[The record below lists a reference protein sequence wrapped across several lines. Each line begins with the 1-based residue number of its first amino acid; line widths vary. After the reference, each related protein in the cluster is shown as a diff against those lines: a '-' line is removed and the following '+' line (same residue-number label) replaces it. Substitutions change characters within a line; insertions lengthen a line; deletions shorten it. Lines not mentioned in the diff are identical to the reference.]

1 MSSVPIQSIGTPLFY
16 GVFFSVVLLLI
27 AIDML
32 TLKKSG
38 AHKVSTKEA
47 LAWSVVWVLVSLLF
61 ALWLYFELAGNPA
74 YGPAVANE
82 KTLAFLTGYVLEK
95 ALAVDNI
102 FVFVMIF
109 AYFKI
114 PPQYQHRVLLY
125 GVLGAIVLRM
135 IMVFLGAVLV
145 REFAWI
151 LYVFGA
157 FLVYTG
163 LKMLKPQA
171 EEAEDLGDNP
181 ILRWLKKHIRIS
193 KNLDG
198 ERFFTVE
205 NGKRVATPLLLVL
218 IMVELSDVI
227 FAVDS
232 IPAIFAVTTDPFIV
246 LTSNLFAVLGLRAM
260 YFLLAN
266 IIDRFVYLKY
276 GLAFVLTF
284 IGIKMLIVEWYHIPV
299 AVSLA
304 VVFSALLLSVLVSW
318 LHMRRLHS

>member
-32 TLKKSG
+32 TLKKTG

-47 LAWSVVWVLVSLLF
+47 LTWSVVWVLVSLLF

-135 IMVFLGAVLV
+135 IMVFLGAVL
-145 REFAWI
+145 
-151 LYVFGA
+151 
-157 FLVYTG
+157 
-163 LKMLKPQA
+163 
-171 EEAEDLGDNP
+171 
-181 ILRWLKKHIRIS
+181 
-193 KNLDG
+193 
-198 ERFFTVE
+198 
-205 NGKRVATPLLLVL
+205 
-218 IMVELSDVI
+218 
-227 FAVDS
+227 
-232 IPAIFAVTTDPFIV
+232 
-246 LTSNLFAVLGLRAM
+246 GLRAM

>member
-32 TLKKSG
+32 TLKKTG

-47 LAWSVVWVLVSLLF
+47 LTWSVVWVLVSLLF

-181 ILRWLKKHIRIS
+181 ILRWL
-193 KNLDG
+193 
-198 ERFFTVE
+198 
-205 NGKRVATPLLLVL
+205 
-218 IMVELSDVI
+218 
-227 FAVDS
+227 
-232 IPAIFAVTTDPFIV
+232 
-246 LTSNLFAVLGLRAM
+246 
-260 YFLLAN
+260 
-266 IIDRFVYLKY
+266 
-276 GLAFVLTF
+276 
-284 IGIKMLIVEWYHIPV
+284 
-299 AVSLA
+299 
-304 VVFSALLLSVLVSW
+304 
-318 LHMRRLHS
+318 

>member
-1 MSSVPIQSIGTPLFY
+1 MFY
-16 GVFFSVVLLLI
+16 GVFFAIILLMI

-32 TLKKSG
+32 TLKKTG
-38 AHKVSTKEA
+38 VHKVSTKEA
-47 LAWSVVWVLVSLLF
+47 LAWSAVWVSVSLGF
-61 ALWLYFELAGNPA
+61 ALWLYFQLAGDPN
-74 YGPAVANE
+74 YGKAVAME
-82 KTLAFLTGYVLEK
+82 HTLAFLTGYVLEK
-95 ALAVDNI
+95 SLAVDNI

-109 AYFKI
+109 AYFKV

-125 GVLGAIVLRM
+125 GVLGAIVLRI
-135 IMVFLGAVLV
+135 IMVGLGAVLV
-145 REFAWI
+145 REFSWI

-163 LKMLKPQA
+163 IKMALPED
-171 EEAEDLGDNP
+171 EEEDFSKNP
-181 ILRWLKKHIRIS
+181 ILRWITAHMRFS
-193 KNLDG
+193 KQLDG
-198 ERFFTVE
+198 EKFFTVE

-218 IMVELSDVI
+218 VMVELSDVI

-284 IGIKMLIVEWYHIPV
+284 IGVKMLVAKWYHIPV
-299 AVSLA
+299 QISLA
-304 VVFSALLLSVLVSW
+304 VVFVALVSAVV
-318 LHMRRLHS
+318 LSLLKNKQSEA

>member
-32 TLKKSG
+32 TLKKTG

-47 LAWSVVWVLVSLLF
+47 LTWSVVWVLVSLLF

-125 GVLGAIVLRM
+125 GVLGW
-135 IMVFLGAVLV
+135 F
-145 REFAWI
+145 
-151 LYVFGA
+151 
-157 FLVYTG
+157 
-163 LKMLKPQA
+163 
-171 EEAEDLGDNP
+171 
-181 ILRWLKKHIRIS
+181 LKKMTWCSSNARS
-193 KNLDG
+193 MAVRCCSVKG
-198 ERFFTVE
+198 SV
-205 NGKRVATPLLLVL
+205 KSTPS
-218 IMVELSDVI
+218 IWAPRAELSGVMVRLMVI
-227 FAVDS
+227 
-232 IPAIFAVTTDPFIV
+232 
-246 LTSNLFAVLGLRAM
+246 
-260 YFLLAN
+260 
-266 IIDRFVYLKY
+266 
-276 GLAFVLTF
+276 
-284 IGIKMLIVEWYHIPV
+284 
-299 AVSLA
+299 SL
-304 VVFSALLLSVLVSW
+304 SA
-318 LHMRRLHS
+318 RRLISVEFY